1 MRRIKVINEPTE
13 LVPMLRALDTTVKRQ
28 VFQEVTNDWNT
39 AEQIEEK
46 YGEEGKDALL
56 FFEKMKLVE
65 TMWQS
70 REDNTQEKAYHTYY
84 ISFYINTSAP
94 VTEISDILA
103 AAVMDDKEFNKL
115 ETKIFKLVG
124 EDGMFI
130 GDISEQEDLSSTFL
144 KALVKRSTK
153 LEYRGH
159 RIEKSKDD

>member
-13 LVPMLRALDTTVKRQ
+13 LVPMLRALDTPIKRE
-28 VFQEVTNDWNT
+28 VFQEVTNGWNT
-39 AEQIEEK
+39 AEQIEAK
-46 YGEEGKDALL
+46 FGKEGKDALL

-94 VTEISDILA
+94 VTEISDILS
-103 AAVMDDKEFNKL
+103 AAVMDEKAFR
-115 ETKIFKLVG
+115 KIEGRIIKLVG
-124 EDGMFI
+124 EDGIFI
-130 GDISEQEDLSSTFL
+130 GDISEQENLSPTML
-144 KALVKRSTK
+144 KSLVKRSTK

-159 RIEKSKDD
+159 RIEKMKE

>member
-13 LVPMLRALDTTVKRQ
+13 LVPMLRALDTVVKRQ
-28 VFQEVTNDWNT
+28 VFQEVTNGWNT
-39 AEQIEEK
+39 AEQIEDK

-115 ETKIFKLVG
+115 ETKIIKLVG

-130 GDISEQEDLSSTFL
+130 GDISEQEDLSATFL

-159 RIEKSKDD
+159 RIEKSKE

>member
-13 LVPMLRALDTTVKRQ
+13 LVPMLRALDTPIKRQ
-28 VFQEVTNDWNT
+28 VFQEVTNGWNT

-46 YGEEGKDALL
+46 FGEEGKDALL

-115 ETKIFKLVG
+115 ENKIFKLVG
-124 EDGMFI
+124 DDGMFI
-130 GDISEQEDLSSTFL
+130 GDISEQEELSSTFL

-159 RIEKSKDD
+159 RIEKSKE

>member
-13 LVPMLRALDTTVKRQ
+13 LVPMLRALDTAVKRQ
-28 VFQEVTNDWNT
+28 VFQEVTNGWNT

-115 ETKIFKLVG
+115 ETKIIKLVG
-124 EDGMFI
+124 EDGVFI
-130 GDISEQEDLSSTFL
+130 GDISEQEDLSATFL

-159 RIEKSKDD
+159 RIEKSKE

>member
-13 LVPMLRALDTTVKRQ
+13 LVPMLRALDTPIKRQ
-28 VFQEVTNDWNT
+28 VFQEVTNGWNT
-39 AEQIEEK
+39 AEEIEEK
-46 YGEEGKDALL
+46 YGKEGKDALL

-103 AAVMDDKEFNKL
+103 AAVMDEKEFTKL
-115 ETKIFKLVG
+115 ETKIFKMVG
-124 EDGMFI
+124 EEGIFI
-130 GDISEQEDLSSTFL
+130 GDLSEQENLSSTFI
-144 KALVKRSTK
+144 KSLVKRSVK

-159 RIEKSKDD
+159 RIEKSKE

>member
-13 LVPMLRALDTTVKRQ
+13 LVPMLRALDTAVKRH
-28 VFQEVTNDWNT
+28 VFQEVTNGWNT
-39 AEQIEEK
+39 AEEIEEK

-103 AAVMDDKEFNKL
+103 AAVMDNKEFNKL

-130 GDISEQEDLSSTFL
+130 GDISEQEDLSATFL

-159 RIEKSKDD
+159 RIEKSKE

>member
-13 LVPMLRALDTTVKRQ
+13 LVPMLRALDTAVKRQ
-28 VFQEVTNDWNT
+28 VFQEVTNGWNT
-39 AEQIEEK
+39 AEQIEDK

-115 ETKIFKLVG
+115 EAKIIKLVG
-124 EDGMFI
+124 EDGVFI
-130 GDISEQEDLSSTFL
+130 GDISEQEDLSATFL

-159 RIEKSKDD
+159 RIEKSKE

>member
-13 LVPMLRALDTTVKRQ
+13 LVPMLRALDTPIKRQ
-28 VFQEVTNDWNT
+28 VFQEVTNGWNT
-39 AEQIEEK
+39 AQEIEDK
-46 YGEEGKDALL
+46 YGKEGKDALI

-103 AAVMDDKEFNKL
+103 AAVMSEKEFTQI
-115 ETKIFKLVG
+115 EDKIFKLVG

-130 GDISEQEDLSSTFL
+130 GDISEQESLSATLL
-144 KALVKRSTK
+144 KSLVKRSTK

-159 RIEKSKDD
+159 RIEKTKE

>member
-13 LVPMLRALDTTVKRQ
+13 LVPMLRALDTPIKRQ